1 MEHLPA
7 LLAQAEAFL
16 RDRRILLPALSTLR
30 RLAGEQREQAR
41 SQLYTRMM
49 ACLPPE
55 FPARLDVLLHV
66 DADARL
72 SPLQALKAPPGIP
85 SPRALSQL
93 TTRLDQIQATGVLPL
108 DLSWLNQNL
117 QKALARQVAQARAH
131 RLRLLSAPQRY
142 TGLVCFLRQ
151 TYHETLDHLVDM
163 YHKLM
168 TGTYRRAEQDLDTAV
183 KRSRTTLRG
192 TLAELP
198 ADGADSLQSHCPPRG
213 DPRDRVC
220 PDSPRAVADA
230 TDRG

>member
-108 DLSWLNQNL
+108 DLRGSIRTSRKPSPGRWPRPVSIACGCCLPRS
-117 QKALARQVAQARAH
+117 ATRAWCVSSG
-131 RLRLLSAPQRY
+131 RPTMRPS
-142 TGLVCFLRQ
+142 
-151 TYHETLDHLVDM
+151 
-163 YHKLM
+163 
-168 TGTYRRAEQDLDTAV
+168 
-183 KRSRTTLRG
+183 TTWWIC
-192 TLAELP
+192 TT
-198 ADGADSLQSHCPPRG
+198 S
-213 DPRDRVC
+213 
-220 PDSPRAVADA
+220 
-230 TDRG
+230 